1 MATFPIIDPK
11 GSPCPSFT
19 NPSFNV
25 FEADMLAIF
34 LEPIGLTWKAK
45 ICRIFK
51 KIGHFILEATNL
63 IPFFS
68 SWHVIF
74 PRQMMVDGEGFGPH
88 F

>member
-1 MATFPIIDPK
+1 MVTFPIINPK
-11 GSPCPSFT
+11 SSPCPSFA

-25 FEADMLAIF
+25 FEADMLAIL

-45 ICRIFK
+45 IFGIIK
-51 KIGHFILEATNL
+51 KVGHWILKATYL

-74 PRQMMVDGEGFGPH
+74 PRQMMVGEKGIGPH